1 MAKVSGYRK
10 VTMQGTSMCVFVTT
24 LLKDSGIEAGDV
36 VRVTIES
43 ARDEGDGEDAGSD

>member
-1 MAKVSGYRK
+1 MASVSGYRR
-10 VTMQGTSMCVFVTT
+10 VSLQGTSLCVFVTT

-43 ARDEGDGEDAGSD
+43 ARDGEDEGDAGSD